1 MENNSEYQNSFIVI
15 DIQHINKTLTKNTQ
29 IENDSQA
36 ICTTHEHN
44 EHINSNDSFQW
55 LLNLPLLFYSFSS
68 SKPEEKCTT
77 ES

>member
-1 MENNSEYQNSFIVI
+1 M
-15 DIQHINKTLTKNTQ
+15 TKKTQ
-29 IENDSQA
+29 IENDPQA

-44 EHINSNDSFQW
+44 EHIYSNDSFQW
-55 LLNLPLLFYSFSS
+55 LWNLPLLFYSFS